1 MRAYDLIRSR
11 RSVRAFE
18 PRPLSREAVALC
30 LEAAVWAPNRGLT
43 QPWRFA
49 ALGGSS
55 LRELAAQAAALEAR
69 RAPDPG
75 QGVAGPLGQAAA
87 AVAVWQ
93 TVAADAATGVAD
105 RLAVAAAVQ
114 NLLLCAWDEGWAGTW
129 LGGPLLLDPGVQ
141 RLVRVAEGDALV
153 AVVALGWPA
162 EVPPL
167 RPRRRVAEL
176 TRWAWDEA

>member
-11 RSVRAFE
+11 RSVRTFE
-18 PRPLSREAVALC
+18 ARPLERAAVARC
-30 LEAAVWAPNRGLT
+30 LEAAIWAPNRGLT
-43 QPWRFA
+43 QPWRFVVLGGAPLRALA
-49 ALGGSS
+49 ALV
-55 LRELAAQAAALEAR
+55 AALEEAC
-69 RAPDPG
+69 APDPG
-75 QGVAGPLGQAAA
+75 QGAAEPLGQAAA

-93 TVAADAATGVAD
+93 TAAADAATWAAD

-141 RLVRVAEGDALV
+141 DLVRVAQGQTLV

-162 EVPPL
+162 EVPPV
-167 RPRRRVAEL
+167 RPRRRAAEL
-176 TRWAWDEA
+176 TRWAWDDA